1 MPQTVSVQQVMAE
14 WRRQGGPA
22 RAAPA
27 MARIARRE
35 SGLQP
40 RQNGAVN
47 SNGTVDHGL
56 YQINDIWRKDP
67 VIGPLFRSGAIYT
80 LAGNTQAAIHILKVQ
95 GPQAWATYNAATD
108 AKYLSGLNFSK
119 KAGSKAAAPAAVSP
133 SSTTIK
139 LPDTQQ
145 VSGPAVTPGGQTRQ
159 DLLQQYLTTRG
170 QPGALLGL
178 GNNLASLKQQT
189 TTVPGATI
197 TSSGSVTAVP
207 SAASVKPAVKGAPVA
222 RSDPRNIID
231 FNILP
236 LARSLGINVTPGS
249 VSAANAR
256 HGPTISGGVSDH
268 QGNGKNTWA
277 ADMSNGS
284 APTPQMDK
292 LAASIAKMYGIP
304 WHGSGLVNHTVKVG
318 GHVYRLQLIYRTNTG
333 GNHYNHVHFGVKT
346 IT

>member
-119 KAGSKAAAPAAVSP
+119 KAGSKAAAPAAASP
-133 SSTTIK
+133 SSTTVK

-197 TSSGSVTAVP
+197 TSPSSSPASTGATAITTGNVTAPKGTVMFEGKRV
-207 SAASVKPAVKGAPVA
+207 AAWIAPALKYARARGWKGVVASGFRTFAEQTRIYNSGVRPAARPGFSNHEGSDFPRGAVDVTDAATLSRILQNSPYGSQLKWAGAKDPVHF
-222 RSDPRNIID
+222 SHP
-231 FNILP
+231 
-236 LARSLGINVTPGS
+236 
-249 VSAANAR
+249 
-256 HGPTISGGVSDH
+256 H
-268 QGNGKNTWA
+268 
-277 ADMSNGS
+277 NGS
-284 APTPQMDK
+284 
-292 LAASIAKMYGIP
+292 Y
-304 WHGSGLVNHTVKVG
+304 
-318 GHVYRLQLIYRTNTG
+318 
-333 GNHYNHVHFGVKT
+333 
-346 IT
+346 